1 MKTEHIADKKIERQD
16 APWMKSLASCSNK
29 MREMGYSEDFK
40 VDRNGLQTFS
50 GEKNFKPAEVKIVNF
65 YRFEG
70 ASDPG
75 DNIIMYVIETNDG
88 LKGTLVDGYGA
99 YASDEVSKFIVQ
111 VEEIQKQIPHS
122 HA

>member
-1 MKTEHIADKKIERQD
+1 MKSQTIEKPGQD
-16 APWMKSLASCSNK
+16 APWMKSLTSCSNK
-29 MREMGYSEDFK
+29 MREMGYTEDFQVNK
-40 VDRNGLQTFS
+40 KGLSTFNAS
-50 GEKNFKPAEVKIVNF
+50 KTYKPEDIRIVNF

-88 LKGTLVDGYGA
+88 VKGTLVDGYGA

-111 VEEIQKQIPHS
+111 VEEIQKQIPHNK
-122 HA
+122 